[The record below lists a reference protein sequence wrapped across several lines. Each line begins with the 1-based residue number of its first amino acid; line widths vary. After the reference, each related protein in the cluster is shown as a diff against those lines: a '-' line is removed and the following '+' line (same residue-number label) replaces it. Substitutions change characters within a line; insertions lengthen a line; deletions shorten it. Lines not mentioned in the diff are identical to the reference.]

1 MRNIRIIKKIFFLVF
16 LIFIPLSAQSGKQLE
31 KVVFAMEAGLFQ
43 EALIQLKIAQSKEP
57 NNAEI
62 YKLKALLLE
71 ATNDNRKAIDAW
83 NNCIKNTNNSE
94 NTRDKMSNLFKTRNI
109 FFYDLFIYICNAIC
123 ICFACYF

>member
-1 MRNIRIIKKIFFLVF
+1 MINVKIIKMIYFLVF
-16 LIFIPLSAQSGKQLE
+16 SIFVPLPAQSGKQLE

-43 EALIQLKIAQSKEP
+43 EALNQLAIAQSKEP

-83 NNCIKNTNNSE
+83 NNCIKNTNNSDLIKE
-94 NTRDKMSNLFKTRNI
+94 AKVHLKHLRDN
-109 FFYDLFIYICNAIC
+109 
-123 ICFACYF
+123 

>member
-1 MRNIRIIKKIFFLVF
+1 MYSMNNIRIIKKISFLVF

-43 EALIQLKIAQSKEP
+43 EALNQLVIAQSKEP

-71 ATNDNRKAIDAW
+71 ATNEDRKAIDAW
-83 NNCIKNTNNSE
+83 NNCIKNTKNSDLINE
-94 NTRDKMSNLFKTRNI
+94 AEIHLKNLKGN
-109 FFYDLFIYICNAIC
+109 
-123 ICFACYF
+123 